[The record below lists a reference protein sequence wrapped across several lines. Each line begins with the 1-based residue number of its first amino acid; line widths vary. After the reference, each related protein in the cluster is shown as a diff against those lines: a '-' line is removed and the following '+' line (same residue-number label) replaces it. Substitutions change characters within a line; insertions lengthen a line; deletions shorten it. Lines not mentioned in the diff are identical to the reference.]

1 QGQELLQGRKDVE
14 DYKVIPICLYREF
27 PHIFYLQNLHSSVL
41 HVVSASK
48 ERVENVMRSS
58 SHFQL
63 QLVAMRSELAKLYAD
78 HETTLAELEVACL
91 DLRATLNLFHSGP
104 SVPAAPSE
112 FPNSNHDAESTRAEF
127 INGTSESEASSIR
140 DVLGDDESEGELYER
155 SQETPPSANL
165 YTRAAAAD
173 DGSVELNEETV
184 EIAAEDICF
193 TPASS
198 PHSNGPI
205 LDDFNVVVTPIEQD
219 HTLDSQSNGDNG
231 VLSLSSLTSNEDDI
245 PPSSS
250 TVSAHPNRP
259 SIATFNS
266 IISPSTLALSA
277 TPAIQASP
285 AHEHSCSSS
294 SVPADDEDSSLYI
307 VPTSSSTPLVSTAT
321 AALQSSNPTCAQSL
335 VTSISS
341 ASRPSSS
348 SPISAPSKT
357 GAPLGAKPQASSSS
371 ASVSTPAPI
380 PKSTNAIASKSN
392 GPPLVSTVPSVPTSI
407 SKSTIPV
414 SVKSN
419 APSTSSSATSS
430 PSPSFSSM
438 QLSVASLKPICAK
451 LPPLDIRK
459 AAQKLCLQAIG
470 TPQTVNYHIF
480 KTPDVLLANT
490 DTSRRDQTLITV
502 SKNANKKCAD
512 LTKFSKLWKGHVLLQ
527 DSVAKRLYYLGQ
539 YEGGVSRKLTST
551 EYELLP
557 KKTQI
562 YLFGCAKSF
571 LPREIQTNTQLLS
584 SMNKNDGIYIAKTE
598 LRFAGYSST
607 IESLLRQ
614 EAQKRGF
621 V

>member
-1 QGQELLQGRKDVE
+1 
-14 DYKVIPICLYREF
+14 
-27 PHIFYLQNLHSSVL
+27 
-41 HVVSASK
+41 
-48 ERVENVMRSS
+48 
-58 SHFQL
+58 
-63 QLVAMRSELAKLYAD
+63 
-78 HETTLAELEVACL
+78 
-91 DLRATLNLFHSGP
+91 P
-104 SVPAAPSE
+104 SVAAPSE
-112 FPNSNHDAESTRAEF
+112 FPNSNAESARAES
-127 INGTSESEASSIR
+127 IDGISSEASFS
-140 DVLGDDESEGELYER
+140 DVSVEDEDKHKRYER
-155 SQETPPSANL
+155 SETPTAE
-165 YTRAAAAD
+165 YTRAAN

-184 EIAAEDICF
+184 EIAAELETDIGI
-193 TPASS
+193 TPAPS
-198 PHSNGPI
+198 PHSNGPT

-219 HTLDSQSNGDNG
+219 HTLDSQSNGDNQNSPVALFKG
-231 VLSLSSLTSNEDDI
+231 VLSLSLSSLTSNEDDI

-294 SVPADDEDSSLYI
+294 SVPADDKDSNLYI

-380 PKSTNAIASKSN
+380 PKSTDAIASKSN

-419 APSTSSSATSS
+419 APSTSSSAISS

-438 QLSVASLKPICAK
+438 QLSIASLKPICAK
-451 LPPLDIRK
+451 LPPLDIQKVAR
-459 AAQKLCLQAIG
+459 KLCLQAIG

-480 KTPDVLLANT
+480 KTPDVLFANSS
-490 DTSRRDQTLITV
+490 DRNQTLITV
-502 SKNANKKCAD
+502 SKNANKKCPD

-527 DSVAKRLYYLGQ
+527 DSVAKRLYYLGE

-557 KKTQI
+557 KKTKI
-562 YLFGCAKSF
+562 YLFGCAKNF

-584 SMNKNDGIYIAKTE
+584 SMSKNDGIYITKLE

-607 IESLLRQ
+607 IESALRQ